1 MDGRNMNTC
10 EDFLRAL
17 DRARDGEASAG
28 EAGEARAHAAACP
41 ACSAAAA
48 VLDAVSAHLLER
60 AGPPGSAAPAGLR
73 EAVLARVHRGDAV
86 VLDLHPFLRRAAVA
100 AAVLFIAATATAFW
114 QSARSKGPHRFDGG
128 IPREEILAELGRIR
142 PGPGR

>member
-1 MDGRNMNTC
+1 MTTC
-10 EDFLRAL
+10 DDFLRAL
-17 DRARDGEASAG
+17 DLARDGEASAA
-28 EAGEARAHAAACP
+28 EAGEARVHATAC
-41 ACSAAAA
+41 ASCSAAAA
-48 VLDAVSAHLLER
+48 ALDAVSARLLEH
-60 AGPPGSAAPAGLR
+60 AGPPGAAAPAGLR
-73 EAVLARVHRGDAV
+73 EAVLARVNRGDAV
-86 VLDLHPFLRRAAVA
+86 IIELHPFLRRAAVA